1 MTQSTTT
8 SFWTRGRQW
17 SAIALSL
24 FIALT
29 LAFALD
35 EQTFKD
41 IGYTWPMLLSR
52 LGTYLVFGLLIGRR
66 RPQLAAVMIAIN
78 EFIVLLSYFG
88 VPTLW

>member
-1 MTQSTTT
+1 MTQSTIT

-52 LGTYLVFGLLIGRR
+52 LGIYLVFGLLIGRR
-66 RPQLAAVMIAIN
+66 RPQLAAVMIVIN